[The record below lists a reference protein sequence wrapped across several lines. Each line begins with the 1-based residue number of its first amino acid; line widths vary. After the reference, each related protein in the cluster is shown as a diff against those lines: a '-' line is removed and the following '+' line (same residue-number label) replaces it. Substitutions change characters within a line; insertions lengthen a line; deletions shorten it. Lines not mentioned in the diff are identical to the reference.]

1 MEIFLTYC
9 PICSASA
16 WNLQI
21 SGWRMN
27 GKFRDDGGRIYTLD
41 DVYQQ
46 ADLVTYPSEYEGFGN
61 AFLEAVYFRRPIVC
75 KRYPIFRR
83 DIEPCGFRTI
93 AFDDFITSKLV
104 KDVDRLLANPSRVEE
119 MVEHNYGVARRHF
132 SYEVLESAAR
142 EIGNVPHSRVR
153 ACSP

>member
-1 MEIFLTYC
+1 VEFADKWVADERGI
-9 PICSASA
+9 
-16 WNLQI
+16 
-21 SGWRMN
+21 
-27 GKFRDDGGRIYTLD
+27 RDDGGRIYTLD

-104 KDVDRLLANPSRVEE
+104 KDVDRLLADPRRVAE
-119 MVEHNYGVARRHF
+119 MVEHNYGVARQHF
-132 SYEVLESAAR
+132 SYEVLEDELR
-142 EIGNVPHSRVR
+142 PLLRRVLTGCPNR
-153 ACSP
+153 R